1 MHVVLFF
8 ELHQPYR
15 LRPLDPYPSFSKTS
29 LEDLFEWE
37 LNREVFERVA
47 KRVYEKA
54 SRILLKSLKEVE
66 EFKFTL
72 SISGLALEGMK
83 KWAREAY
90 SLIEE
95 LAATERVEF
104 VAQTYYH
111 SIAWLIDRDEFVK
124 QILEHVK
131 VLKELTGR
139 KPIAAENTEFIY
151 NNDVACTLHDMGFKV
166 VLTEGVEWLSSFRGF
181 NHVYLANG
189 CDVRVLVRNYRLSD
203 DIGFRFSLKT
213 WDQYPLTADKYAS
226 WLDASPGDV
235 VLIAMDYETFGEHH
249 WPETGIYE
257 FLEWLPREIA
267 KRPRLKFTTVS
278 EAALNN
284 KPIGIYDVPGW
295 TAISWADERDLS
307 AWVGSEMQSIAL
319 KSLARLYPYARALG
333 GIVLRYWRLLSA
345 SDHFYYQALKTG
357 PAGEVHS
364 YFNPYKSPFRA
375 HSTYMYALS
384 LLAERI
390 ASEISSE
397 PCKFLKAFKTPP
409 ELCFY
414 FKNSEEAYIGV
425 RACSIDD
432 LEKALVEVPL
442 ESLEFHVARGDFE
455 NWLKKVFVL
464 QDPKRVLERCG
475 YKSLLKL
482 L

>member
-8 ELHQPYR
+8 EIHQPYR

-151 NNDVACTLHDMGFKV
+151 NNDVA
-166 VLTEGVEWLSSFRGF
+166 
-181 NHVYLANG
+181 
-189 CDVRVLVRNYRLSD
+189 
-203 DIGFRFSLKT
+203 
-213 WDQYPLTADKYAS
+213 
-226 WLDASPGDV
+226 
-235 VLIAMDYETFGEHH
+235 
-249 WPETGIYE
+249 
-257 FLEWLPREIA
+257 
-267 KRPRLKFTTVS
+267 
-278 EAALNN
+278 
-284 KPIGIYDVPGW
+284 
-295 TAISWADERDLS
+295 
-307 AWVGSEMQSIAL
+307 
-319 KSLARLYPYARALG
+319 
-333 GIVLRYWRLLSA
+333 
-345 SDHFYYQALKTG
+345 
-357 PAGEVHS
+357 
-364 YFNPYKSPFRA
+364 
-375 HSTYMYALS
+375 
-384 LLAERI
+384 
-390 ASEISSE
+390 
-397 PCKFLKAFKTPP
+397 
-409 ELCFY
+409 
-414 FKNSEEAYIGV
+414 
-425 RACSIDD
+425 
-432 LEKALVEVPL
+432 
-442 ESLEFHVARGDFE
+442 
-455 NWLKKVFVL
+455 
-464 QDPKRVLERCG
+464 
-475 YKSLLKL
+475 
-482 L
+482 